1 MRKIPAIASTIPTY
15 CQLIKES
22 HHAPLFLCYW
32 ISYLKTFRICRV
44 GKPSPFHSGS
54 ISSLFAFTLSID
66 VPQPFLSS
74 SLQSDKEKLVEK
86 KIGVAISTELRSGF
100 RKHCFREL
108 LVKLFLPEPQVSG
121 KKRFGPSPCRFATHC
136 DSTAR
141 EMALR
146 RFSLIAGGRND

>member
-1 MRKIPAIASTIPTY
+1 MTM
-15 CQLIKES
+15 
-22 HHAPLFLCYW
+22 
-32 ISYLKTFRICRV
+32 KTFLRSAQAC
-44 GKPSPFHSGS
+44 GNKFP
-54 ISSLFAFTLSID
+54 
-66 VPQPFLSS
+66 VPVAMLWAAPTQLQPFLSS
-74 SLQSDKEKLVEK
+74 SLQSGKEKLVEK